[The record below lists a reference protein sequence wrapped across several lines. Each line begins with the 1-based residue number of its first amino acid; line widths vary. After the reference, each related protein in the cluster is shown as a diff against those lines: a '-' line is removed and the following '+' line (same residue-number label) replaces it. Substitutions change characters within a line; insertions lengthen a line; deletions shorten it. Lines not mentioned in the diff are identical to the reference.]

1 MVKSTRP
8 RAIGLVQGLLILAL
22 LVGPVLGGCGPAAT
36 SIPTPAPESDEP
48 APVPTAPESDDPTP
62 VPTAPEEEPGGEEA
76 MDFGPVFARD
86 AALAYLAATYGQRAP
101 ALDLA
106 WTEKD
111 TTPTNIVGGSSVE
124 YRAGN
129 WVLTVQY
136 PIVLP
141 ENTIYQVT
149 ADDGSGFHWEGE
161 VNAGGEVRELVL
173 PGAGAQAQPA
183 AGQAGGEDLPALVEG
198 NSLFALDLYQAL
210 REQEGNLFYSP
221 YSISAALAM
230 TYAGARGQTEAQM
243 AQALHFALP
252 QETLHGSFA
261 LLAGELASR
270 GEGAE
275 GKDGEGFRLHVANAL
290 WLQHDFDL
298 LADYLALVEAAYGA
312 APHPVDFQGAPEEAR
327 VTINDW
333 VAGET
338 EDRITDLIPPG
349 VIDALTRLVL
359 TNAIYFNAA
368 WALPFEKDATS
379 DGPFTLLDGEQISV
393 PMMRQNG
400 ALRYAAGEG
409 YQAVE
414 LFYDGGELS
423 MVILLPQAG
432 QFEAFEGSL
441 DAARLAEI
449 EAGLSRQQVTLSMP
463 RFEFESQ
470 FSLSES
476 LAALG
481 MEDAF
486 TSAADFSGITGS
498 PDLFISEVLHKAFV
512 SVDEEG
518 TEAAAATAV
527 VMGLTAAPAE
537 VVQMAVDRPFV
548 FFIRDVNTGAVLFLG
563 RVVDP
568 SQ

>member
-1 MVKSTRP
+1 
-8 RAIGLVQGLLILAL
+8 
-22 LVGPVLGGCGPAAT
+22 
-36 SIPTPAPESDEP
+36 
-48 APVPTAPESDDPTP
+48 
-62 VPTAPEEEPGGEEA
+62 
-76 MDFGPVFARD
+76 
-86 AALAYLAATYGQRAP
+86 
-101 ALDLA
+101 
-106 WTEKD
+106 
-111 TTPTNIVGGSSVE
+111 
-124 YRAGN
+124 
-129 WVLTVQY
+129 
-136 PIVLP
+136 
-141 ENTIYQVT
+141 
-149 ADDGSGFHWEGE
+149 
-161 VNAGGEVRELVL
+161 RELVL
-173 PGAGAQAQPA
+173 PRGDGQGQPEAGP
-183 AGQAGGEDLPALVEG
+183 AGGEDLPALVEG
-198 NSLFALDLYQAL
+198 NTLFALDLYRAL

-230 TYAGARGQTEAQM
+230 TYAGARGQTEEQM
-243 AQALHFALP
+243 ARALRFDLP

-261 LLAGELASR
+261 LLAAELASR

-275 GKDGEGFRLHVANAL
+275 GKDGEGFRLNVANAL
-290 WLQHDFDL
+290 WVQHDMEL
-298 LADYLALVEAAYGA
+298 LAEYLALVEDAYQA
-312 APHPVDFQGAPEEAR
+312 APRPVDFAGAPEEAR

-349 VIDALTRLVL
+349 VIDTLTRLVL

-368 WALPFEKDATS
+368 WEVPFEDNLTS
-379 DGPFTLLDGEQISV
+379 DGPFTLLDGEQVSV
-393 PMMRQNG
+393 PMMRQSET
-400 ALRYAAGEG
+400 LPYTEGEG

-449 EAGLSRQQVTLSMP
+449 EAGLSHQYVMLSMP

-470 FSLSES
+470 FSLSQA
-476 LAALG
+476 LAALA
-481 MEDAF
+481 MEEAF
-486 TSAADFSGITGS
+486 TDAADFSGMTGAR
-498 PDLFISEVLHKAFV
+498 DLFISEVLHKAFV

-527 VMGLTAAPAE
+527 IMDLTSAPADGVE
-537 VVQMAVDRPFV
+537 MTVDRPFL